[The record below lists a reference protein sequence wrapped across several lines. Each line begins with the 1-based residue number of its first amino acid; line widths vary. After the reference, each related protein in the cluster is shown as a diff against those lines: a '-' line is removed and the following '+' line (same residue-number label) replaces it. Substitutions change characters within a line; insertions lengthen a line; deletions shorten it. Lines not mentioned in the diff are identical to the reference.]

1 MSIPI
6 EAPIPDGVV
15 AFGAGRRPALQDSQE
30 VKSSAEVLLCITG
43 DWPQTLPHIAVVLGE
58 RDNAREERLALKT
71 SKGC

>member
-1 MSIPI
+1 MRTVSLECTYRQVSIPI

-43 DWPQTLPHIAVVLGE
+43 D
-58 RDNAREERLALKT
+58 
-71 SKGC
+71 